1 AAGAMRVLIAGLR
14 CATNSEA
21 HSATD
26 SEAQGEKMPRAVR
39 GSVTGRPIM
48 VLLDLLG
55 RRWSLRVLWEL
66 RAEPLSFRALQERC
80 GDVSPSVLNV
90 RLAELREA
98 GLIATTEQGY
108 TLTVQARAL
117 GELLMP

>member
-1 AAGAMRVLIAGLR
+1 
-14 CATNSEA
+14 
-21 HSATD
+21 
-26 SEAQGEKMPRAVR
+26 
-39 GSVTGRPIM
+39 M

-108 TLTVQARAL
+108 ALTVQARAL
-117 GELLMP
+117 GELLMPLDAWAERWAASRLRARR